1 MVKLVQLV
9 CPNCGGKVNRID
21 ADVARCPH
29 CETEFLIDEGQPEN
43 VVHIH
48 EAVHRSSAGAA
59 MAALAVLAILALLVA
74 IILIAA
80 FSGDNTKPQPTS
92 VSVKKEVFQS
102 SFFKEFVSKV
112 YGTSC
117 ENVTAEQLKKLTYIR
132 IYTGDGVDCVDY
144 RLEEGETETLFLSSG
159 LSRDYIDLANFPNLK
174 GIYLQ
179 YGYIPES
186 ILGVFSKLEE
196 LESENSPEELERK
209 LPSPRK
215 LKKYIIHR
223 NYSMEGIHTFANLEY
238 FETDYY
244 DVKDVRAIAALKNLK
259 TLIIKGGDE
268 ITDFGALYN
277 LAQLEVL
284 YLESEQLKDISFV
297 RGMDNLRE
305 FTLMDS
311 AVLDLSPLSGKTSLT
326 YLKLEDNYEI
336 RDYSVLSGLAALET
350 LHLDLCS
357 YGEMPEASGWTSLTE
372 LSVSGADSLQFL
384 AQLPTLKKLSLAGGD
399 SEDFEVFAHLTE
411 LTELT
416 IERIYGN
423 LSQLDSLTSLTN
435 LRKLDI
441 SSMTVYGNVED
452 IFAIPGLEE
461 LDISDCSFGLDFD
474 NIPENK
480 SLKRL
485 YMSRIS
491 LWENIQVLQDG
502 FITYLDYDELPVAD
516 HISFVS
522 KFPNLEELYLQ
533 GNKLTDV
540 TFTESLPL
548 LKKLD
553 VTDNYITDLRPLQKL
568 TRLEIVWCGDNS
580 ISQGVDLGEEVNVVL
595 DSEAEEGVWWR

>member
-1 MVKLVQLV
+1 MMK
-9 CPNCGGKVNRID
+9 
-21 ADVARCPH
+21 
-29 CETEFLIDEGQPEN
+29 FDEGQPEN
-43 VVHIH
+43 GIYMDEDRHKP
-48 EAVHRSSAGAA
+48 SAGAVV
-59 MAALAVLAILALLVA
+59 AALAVFVVLALLVA
-74 IILIAA
+74 TVLIAV
-80 FSGDNTKPQPTS
+80 FSGDDTRTQPTS
-92 VSVKKEVFQS
+92 ASVKREVFRS
-102 SFFKEFVSKV
+102 PFFKEVVAQV

-117 ENVTAEQLKKLTYIR
+117 ENVTAKQLKKLTYIR
-132 IYTGDGVDCVDY
+132 IYTEDGVECVDY
-144 RLEEGETETLFLSSG
+144 RLEEGETETMFLSSD
-159 LSRDYIDLANFPNLK
+159 LYKDYIDLANFPNLK

-179 YGYIPES
+179 YGSIPES
-186 ILGVFSKLEE
+186 VLGVFSKLEE

-223 NYSMEGIHTFANLEY
+223 NYSMEGIHTFVNLEY

-244 DVKDVRAIAALKNLK
+244 DVKDIRAIAALKNLK
-259 TLIIKGGDE
+259 ALIIKDGDE
-268 ITDFGALYN
+268 ITDFNALYN

-284 YLESEQLKDISFV
+284 YLEAEQLKDISFV
-297 RGMDNLRE
+297 SGMDNLRE

-311 AVLDLSPLSGKTSLT
+311 AVLDLSPLSGKTGLT
-326 YLKLEDNYEI
+326 YLKLEDNYEV
-336 RDYSVLSGLAALET
+336 RDYSVLSHLTALET
-350 LHLDLCS
+350 LYLDLGS
-357 YGEMPEASGWTSLTE
+357 YGEMPEVSGWTSLTE
-372 LSVSGADSLQFL
+372 LSVDGAHSLQFL

-416 IERIYGN
+416 IERIYGS
-423 LSQLDSLTSLTN
+423 LRQLDSLTSLTN
-435 LRKLDI
+435 LKKLDI
-441 SSMTVYGNVED
+441 SSMMVYGNVED

-485 YMSRIS
+485 YMSRVS
-491 LWENIQVLQDG
+491 FWGNIQVLQDG

-516 HISFVS
+516 YISFVS
-522 KFPNLEELYLQ
+522 KFPNMEELYLQ

-568 TRLEIVWCGDNS
+568 TRLEIVWCGENS
-580 ISQGVDLGEEVNVVL
+580 ISREVNLGEKVNVVL
-595 DSEAEEGVWWR
+595 DSEAEEGAWWR